1 MNDPLREVV
10 ESDGRYAREA
20 YQFLFDSLETAVQLA
35 GRQAA
40 EGAGKHVTG
49 QELLVGMREHALHLF
64 GPLGAHVWRSWGV
77 HSTMDW
83 GRIVFILVESKLLNR
98 QDSDTIED
106 FRDGFD
112 LDEAFAAYSPQ
123 LPSEL
128 GTHPTDEE

>member
-20 YQFLFDSLETAVQLA
+20 YQFLFDSLETAVELA

-40 EGAGKHVTG
+40 EGVGKHVTG
-49 QELLVGMREHALHLF
+49 QELLEGMRAHALHLF
-64 GPLGAHVWRSWGV
+64 GPLGARVWRSWGV

-83 GRIVFILVESKLLNR
+83 GRIVFILVESQLLNR

-112 LDEAFAAYSPQ
+112 LDEAFAAYVPK
-123 LPSEL
+123 LPGEL
-128 GTHPTDEE
+128 GAHPTEQE

>member
-20 YQFLFDSLETAVQLA
+20 YQFLFDSLETAVSLA

-40 EGAGKHVTG
+40 AGAGKHVTG
-49 QELLVGMREHALHLF
+49 QELLEGMRAHALHLF